1 MAYVKVKILDLD
13 TSIVRSCRFEVEEE
27 GALSWLALKSAFPD
41 ASGVLYFDE
50 EINDWIS

>member
-1 MAYVKVKILDLD
+1 MAYVTVEILDLD
-13 TSIVRSCRFEVEEE
+13 TSIIRSRHFKVKEE
-27 GALSWLALKSAFPD
+27 GALSLALLKSAFPD

>member
-1 MAYVKVKILDLD
+1 MAYVNVKILDLD

-27 GALSWLALKSAFPD
+27 GALSLALLKSAFPD
-41 ASGVLYFDE
+41 ASGVLYFNE